1 MASLFDDPFEFEDD
15 APSQH
20 VRQSAIPN
28 PPQPAI
34 PLTVSELTADIRAVL
49 ESGIG
54 QVWVE
59 GELSNCK
66 LWQTGHLYFTLKDTG
81 AQIRGVMFRSAVR
94 LLKFKPLDGQHVV
107 IRGRVSVYDQKGEY
121 QVVCESMEPRGLG
134 ALQLAFEQLKKKL
147 AAAGLFDQ
155 ARKRPLPLLPRKIGV
170 VTSLDG
176 AAFRDILSVLG
187 KRYPQA
193 HVVIR
198 PARVQG
204 EGAAG
209 DIAHGLRMI
218 AAVDGIDVVIVGR
231 GGGSLEDLWAF
242 NDEVVARAIFHCP
255 VPVISAVGHETDTT
269 IADFVADVR
278 APTPSAAAERVVA
291 RRDEFVAQIDHQ
303 AGRLRSAL
311 DRQLLQRRSRVHG
324 LESSR
329 GLARVQ
335 AMVALRARHV
345 GEVGQQMRRALGDR
359 VRTESRRLT
368 MLERSLE
375 RHDPRRR
382 LGATR
387 TRLVSAEGRLRAS
400 ADRGRAKAAGR
411 LGALAG
417 RLDTL
422 SPLAVLGRGYA
433 VCWDETRTHVV
444 RAATEVTPGDTVRVT
459 LGEGELRCEVLPPG
473 TS

>member
-1 MASLFDDPFEFEDD
+1 MGSLFDQPFDSEEGEHGS
-15 APSQH
+15 PSSSL
-20 VRQSAIPN
+20 RAG
-28 PPQPAI
+28 
-34 PLTVSELTADIRAVL
+34 PLSVTELTADIRAVL
-49 ESGIG
+49 EQGFG

-59 GELSNCK
+59 GELSNCR

-94 LLKFKPLDGQHVV
+94 LMKFKPRDGQHVV

-155 ARKRPLPLLPRKIGV
+155 ARKRPLPVLPRKIGV

-176 AAFRDILSVLG
+176 AAFRDILSVLA

-209 DIAHGLRMI
+209 DIAHGIRMI
-218 AAVDGIDVVIVGR
+218 AAVDGVDVIIVGR
-231 GGGSLEDLWAF
+231 GGGSMEDLWAF
-242 NDEVVARAIFHCP
+242 NDEVVARAIFHST
-255 VPVISAVGHETDTT
+255 VPIISAVGHETDFT

-291 RRDEFVAQIDHQ
+291 RRDEFVAQIDRQ
-303 AGRLRSAL
+303 AGRRRAAL
-311 DRQLLQRRSRVHG
+311 DQQILRRRSRVHV
-324 LESSR
+324 LDSSR
-329 GLARVQ
+329 GLARVP
-335 AMVALRARHV
+335 ATLALRARHV
-345 GEVGQQMRRALGDR
+345 GEVRQQLHRALGDR
-359 VRTESRRLT
+359 LRTEGRRVATLSRT
-368 MLERSLE
+368 LE

-382 LGATR
+382 LEATR
-387 TRLVSAEGRLRAS
+387 TRLVGADGRLKASAE
-400 ADRGRAKAAGR
+400 RGRAKATAR

-422 SPLAVLGRGYA
+422 SPLSVLGRGYA
-433 VCWDETRTHVV
+433 VCWDDTRTHVV
-444 RAATEVTPGDTVRVT
+444 RAASEVAPGDTVRVT
-459 LGEGELRCEVLPPG
+459 LGEGELRCEVIDG
-473 TS
+473 RDD